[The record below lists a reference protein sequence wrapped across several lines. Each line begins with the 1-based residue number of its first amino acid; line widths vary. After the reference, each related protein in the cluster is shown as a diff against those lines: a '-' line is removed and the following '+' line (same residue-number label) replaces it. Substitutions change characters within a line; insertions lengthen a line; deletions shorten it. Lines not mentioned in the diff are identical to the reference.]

1 MTIYDRGREGV
12 KNHQNR
18 QQNKNQIGEGCN
30 MLGGAEH
37 CGSQN
42 NGLNTIRVS
51 MNVFSLPGVACN
63 TRQKEEQEQSISKK
77 LRSQFSL
84 KYIFSKQP
92 ASPINALRARG
103 GLAALAEDGH
113 LSRVTIA
120 GRSGNI
126 RVQMAHEYSER
137 PLLRR

>member
-1 MTIYDRGREGV
+1 
-12 KNHQNR
+12 
-18 QQNKNQIGEGCN
+18 

>member
-1 MTIYDRGREGV
+1 
-12 KNHQNR
+12 
-18 QQNKNQIGEGCN
+18 

-42 NGLNTIRVS
+42 NGLITIKVS
-51 MNVFSLPGVACN
+51 MIVFFLPSVACN
-63 TRQKEEQEQSISKK
+63 TRQKKEQKQSISKK

-92 ASPINALRARG
+92 DSPINALRARG

-126 RVQMAHEYSER
+126 RVQMAHEYRER
-137 PLLRR
+137 PLLRRYHMGDNNSGACGNACAHSTDGQILNHR